1 MLLGGFG
8 NQYTK
13 RRSEQQRN
21 IVIPNHLMTDF
32 NNLRKAL
39 SELTNGTEDD
49 VNRSYEELA
58 EYVNTHIKP
67 GGRMDAKKS

>member
-1 MLLGGFG
+1 MVDSAIGFIG
-8 NQYTK
+8 RLQNNKETLSF
-13 RRSEQQRN
+13 RIIFRS
-21 IVIPNHLMTDF
+21 DF

-58 EYVNTHIKP
+58 EYVNTILSP
-67 GGRMDAKKS
+67 GGKMDVKK